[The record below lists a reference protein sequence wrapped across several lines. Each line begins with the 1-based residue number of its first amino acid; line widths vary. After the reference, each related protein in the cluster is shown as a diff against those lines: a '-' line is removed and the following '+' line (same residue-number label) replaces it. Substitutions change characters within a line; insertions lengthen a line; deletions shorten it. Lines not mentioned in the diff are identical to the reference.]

1 MNCVE
6 LLLFGL
12 IAFALRVDVSSLLCT
27 SAEANC
33 ISTITEGQ
41 CYNEISDL
49 KISTVKIAIM
59 RSRFVIG
66 QLGCSN
72 NPLCMISG

>member
-1 MNCVE
+1 VFIVSRIVTFKCVNNINNNYNNNNINNYN
-6 LLLFGL
+6 GK
-12 IAFALRVDVSSLLCT
+12 
-27 SAEANC
+27 
-33 ISTITEGQ
+33 
-41 CYNEISDL
+41 CYNEIGDL

-72 NPLCMISG
+72 NPSV